1 MVGEGAIYGK
11 RCRSMQENFKTGAVS
26 ELIEAALPSKGCSV
40 RIHGK
45 EDYEKKDKK
54 KKSE

>member
-1 MVGEGAIYGK
+1 
-11 RCRSMQENFKTGAVS
+11 MQENFKTGAVS